1 MSILKGNLEKKWAPL
16 LDHKGMPKIKD
27 EWRRAV
33 TAIVL
38 ENQEREATKA
48 AGIMGDYLTESVP
61 VMSATTG
68 GFGSAATAT
77 GPVAGIDPILIALVR
92 RSMPNLVAYDVCGVQ
107 PMKSP
112 VGLVFSMKTR
122 HILKNKNC
130 EKFDN
135 LL

>member
-1 MSILKGNLEKKWAPL
+1 MKYN
-16 LDHKGMPKIKD
+16 
-27 EWRRAV
+27 RRNFFI
-33 TAIVL
+33 TLWSLIIGC
-38 ENQEREATKA
+38 N
-48 AGIMGDYLTESVP
+48 LTEWKNTLVP
-61 VMSATTG
+61 PQKEYYKHLADLLHTT
-68 GFGSAATAT
+68 
-77 GPVAGIDPILIALVR
+77 
-92 RSMPNLVAYDVCGVQ
+92 MPNLMAYDVCGVQ